1 MTREDHRTKTDIED
15 LSEHR
20 GICLEHSG
28 MASKLNGGLALLTTI
43 LVLLGY
49 QVFIQV
55 PNLRLEMAE
64 KIGRLDAR
72 ATALERKDGEF
83 EKDLTDVKTR
93 LFSIEKSVPVK

>member
-1 MTREDHRTKTDIED
+1 MARDDHRTKTDPDE
-15 LSEHR
+15 LPEHR

-72 ATALERKDGEF
+72 TTALEKKDEDIERG
-83 EKDLTDVKTR
+83 LTDLKSR
-93 LFSIEKSVPVK
+93 LFTIESGVRK